1 MMIMIMITHN
11 LACVVVII
19 VSQPTPDHSNHHDYS
34 YTKYQ
39 RQAGVCHRHPI
50 WSGLNNSAN
59 AKIYSNVIA
68 NCEILPM
75 LSSSLL
81 GGLITNVIMIIPAHK
96 TIEPCIC
103 PQNGKVPAG
112 YSRLCEFS
120 SLAIL
125 KQSTFS
131 SQKWNPAQ
139 SAKECLC

>member
-11 LACVVVII
+11 LACVVAII
-19 VSQPTPDHSNHHDYS
+19 VSQPTHDHSNHHDYS

-96 TIEPCIC
+96 TIDVH
-103 PQNGKVPAG
+103 KM
-112 YSRLCEFS
+112 
-120 SLAIL
+120 
-125 KQSTFS
+125 
-131 SQKWNPAQ
+131 
-139 SAKECLC
+139 AKCLQGVFKIM